1 MSTAPSHRTRTRI
14 EWLALFVAALCA
26 CGVAQAKQS
35 DKDQPININASSFA
49 GSQDSGKI
57 VFTGSVT
64 LDQGTFKADG
74 SQATGYTDPDDTSQW
89 QRVVLVGSPAHFQ
102 QTQDNGTLVHGQGAT
117 IDYKVSENTVILTG
131 NAVVVQQGQGEFH
144 GEKLVYNTDTGEIQG
159 SPVAGGRV
167 HITLRDL
174 AAGFGHPAGKGGCSC
189 GTRLRRSALP
199 GEVDLFAAE
208 LGKVEAGEGV
218 SGIAIFAAVHR
229 RHRQRDPFPRL
240 HVERLAE
247 CLAERA
253 VGTQRSRAVGQD
265 AEEVWHAAKLCGDG
279 GQGGLRSF
287 RRSFRGERVD
297 AGHDGFLSGS

>member
-1 MSTAPSHRTRTRI
+1 MSTVPSHRTRTRI
-14 EWLALFVAALCA
+14 EWLALLVAAFCA

-131 NAVVVQQGQGEFH
+131 NAVVVQQGKGEFH

-159 SPVAGGRV
+159 SPVTGGRV
-167 HITLRDL
+167 HITLQPRTKP
-174 AAGFGHPAGKGGCSC
+174 AAAKPAA
-189 GTRLRRSALP
+189 TSAASAP
-199 GEVDLFAAE
+199 ASASTS
-208 LGKVEAGEGV
+208 APASAPTPAPAST
-218 SGIAIFAAVHR
+218 SGIH
-229 RHRQRDPFPRL
+229 
-240 HVERLAE
+240 
-247 CLAERA
+247 
-253 VGTQRSRAVGQD
+253 
-265 AEEVWHAAKLCGDG
+265 
-279 GQGGLRSF
+279 
-287 RRSFRGERVD
+287 
-297 AGHDGFLSGS
+297 

>member
-1 MSTAPSHRTRTRI
+1 MSTAPLHRTRTGI
-14 EWLALFVAALCA
+14 EWLALLVAAFCA

-102 QTQDNGTLVHGQGAT
+102 QTQDNGTQVHGQGAT

-131 NAVVVQQGQGEFH
+131 NAVVVQQGKGEFH

-159 SPVAGGRV
+159 SPVTGGRV
-167 HITLRDL
+167 HITLQPRTKP
-174 AAGFGHPAGKGGCSC
+174 APAKPAGTSAPSAPASAPASASSAPASAPAPASTS
-189 GTRLRRSALP
+189 GT
-199 GEVDLFAAE
+199 
-208 LGKVEAGEGV
+208 
-218 SGIAIFAAVHR
+218 H
-229 RHRQRDPFPRL
+229 
-240 HVERLAE
+240 
-247 CLAERA
+247 
-253 VGTQRSRAVGQD
+253 
-265 AEEVWHAAKLCGDG
+265 
-279 GQGGLRSF
+279 
-287 RRSFRGERVD
+287 
-297 AGHDGFLSGS
+297 

>member
-144 GEKLVYNTDTGEIQG
+144 GDKLVYNTDTGEIQG

-167 HITLRDL
+167 HITLRPRTKP
-174 AAGFGHPAGKGGCSC
+174 APAGAKPA
-189 GTRLRRSALP
+189 GTGAPASSAP
-199 GEVDLFAAE
+199 ASAP
-208 LGKVEAGEGV
+208 ASASTPAPAST
-218 SGIAIFAAVHR
+218 SGTH
-229 RHRQRDPFPRL
+229 
-240 HVERLAE
+240 
-247 CLAERA
+247 
-253 VGTQRSRAVGQD
+253 
-265 AEEVWHAAKLCGDG
+265 
-279 GQGGLRSF
+279 
-287 RRSFRGERVD
+287 
-297 AGHDGFLSGS
+297 

>member
-1 MSTAPSHRTRTRI
+1 MSTAPLHRTRTGI
-14 EWLALFVAALCA
+14 EWLALLVAAFCA

-131 NAVVVQQGQGEFH
+131 NAVVVQQGKGEFH

-159 SPVAGGRV
+159 SPVTGGRV
-167 HITLRDL
+167 HITLQPRTKP
-174 AAGFGHPAGKGGCSC
+174 APAKPAG
-189 GTRLRRSALP
+189 TSAP
-199 GEVDLFAAE
+199 NAP
-208 LGKVEAGEGV
+208 V
-218 SGIAIFAAVHR
+218 STSASASSSA
-229 RHRQRDPFPRL
+229 PASAP
-240 HVERLAE
+240 AS
-247 CLAERA
+247 AS
-253 VGTQRSRAVGQD
+253 T
-265 AEEVWHAAKLCGDG
+265 
-279 GQGGLRSF
+279 
-287 RRSFRGERVD
+287 
-297 AGHDGFLSGS
+297 SGMH

>member
-1 MSTAPSHRTRTRI
+1 MSTAPLHRTRTGI
-14 EWLALFVAALCA
+14 EWLALLVAAFCA

-35 DKDQPININASSFA
+35 DKDQPININARSFA

-131 NAVVVQQGQGEFH
+131 NAVVVQQGKGEFH

-159 SPVAGGRV
+159 SPVTGGRV
-167 HITLRDL
+167 HITLQPRTKP
-174 AAGFGHPAGKGGCSC
+174 APAKPAGTSAPNAPVSTSASASSSAPASAPASASTS
-189 GTRLRRSALP
+189 GT
-199 GEVDLFAAE
+199 
-208 LGKVEAGEGV
+208 
-218 SGIAIFAAVHR
+218 H
-229 RHRQRDPFPRL
+229 
-240 HVERLAE
+240 
-247 CLAERA
+247 
-253 VGTQRSRAVGQD
+253 
-265 AEEVWHAAKLCGDG
+265 
-279 GQGGLRSF
+279 
-287 RRSFRGERVD
+287 
-297 AGHDGFLSGS
+297 